1 MAQASAVRPVASQ
14 PPPAKRWPEVRGR
27 LLTGCLRQVQ
37 RDPLGLYQK
46 AWRELGDYV
55 RLRAVPGYW
64 YYLLADPAAIEYV
77 LHANQKN
84 YRKPDVF
91 NNSAS
96 LLAGNGILT
105 SEGDFWRRQRRLIQP
120 AFLRNA
126 VSGFAPLMI
135 ESIERF
141 LDEWGRTVDGRTI
154 DVVPEMMRLGLR
166 IASRTLF
173 STDISGESDSI
184 GGAYRTA
191 FEYVSLKLN
200 GRFLA
205 PAVGADAAQPAVSR
219 GQGAARPRGARADR
233 PPPPRTG

>member
-1 MAQASAVRPVASQ
+1 
-14 PPPAKRWPEVRGR
+14 
-27 LLTGCLRQVQ
+27 
-37 RDPLGLYQK
+37 
-46 AWRELGDYV
+46 
-55 RLRAVPGYW
+55 
-64 YYLLADPAAIEYV
+64 
-77 LHANQKN
+77 
-84 YRKPDVF
+84 
-91 NNSAS
+91 
-96 LLAGNGILT
+96 
-105 SEGDFWRRQRRLIQP
+105 
-120 AFLRNA
+120 
-126 VSGFAPLMI
+126 MI

-205 PAVGADAAQPAVSR
+205 PGGCRRRATG
-219 GQGAARPRGARADR
+219 GFTRPRRCSTAWCSS
-233 PPPPRTG
+233 